1 MKILVVN
8 NFYHPYEVGGAE
20 ESLRLQCEAL
30 SQLGQ
35 QVHVLTVAH
44 QGSARLA
51 RLNGVTIHYIKTLF
65 SSGSPLH
72 AGRGLLMRLGWQFG
86 GIFQVF
92 AALHTAQ
99 LLYRE
104 KFDVVYVNNLPG
116 ISRASVLIARAL
128 GIPVVAGLRDYAWI
142 CLRQSRFQGGQNC
155 TKTCAKCRLG
165 CTLRRNIAS
174 YASGIAANSNALL
187 ETFKKSNTFTGAT
200 AHVIYAGADRPAC
213 GTQPNLPPRHVSP
226 WISIGVMG
234 QIQPSKGFE
243 LFLEEMAPLIAA
255 GGIRVLIAGTIAGE
269 YAIAL
274 RNRFAGDDVIFTGR
288 IDRAEFFR
296 RSDVVVIPSLW
307 NEPLSRIT
315 YEALARGKCVVASSH
330 GGQKEVIHSGN
341 SGYVYTPGDGSLASI
356 ILRLQQQP
364 ELIQQQEFGATASS
378 AEYTPAR
385 AASNLLVLL
394 ESVVAKP

>member
-35 QVHVLTVAH
+35 QVHVLSVAH
-44 QGSARLA
+44 QGNARL
-51 RLNGVTIHYIKTLF
+51 RRFNGVTIHYLKTMF

-86 GIFQVF
+86 GFFQAGATF
-92 AALHTAQ
+92 HTAR

-116 ISRASVLIARAL
+116 IGRASVLIAKVL

-142 CLRQSRFQGGQNC
+142 CLRQSRFQRGQNC
-155 TKTCAKCRLG
+155 RKTCVKCRFG
-165 CTLRRNIAS
+165 CTLRRRIAGF
-174 YASGIAANSNALL
+174 ASGIAANSNSLL
-187 ETFKKSNTFTGAT
+187 ETFRAENAFTA
-200 AHVIYAGADRPAC
+200 ANAYVIYAGADRPAC
-213 GTQPNLPPRHVSP
+213 DTQLHLPPRHANP
-226 WISIGVMG
+226 WLTIGVMG

-255 GGIRVLIAGTIAGE
+255 GGIRILIAGTVAGE
-269 YAIAL
+269 HAIAL
-274 RNRFAGDDVIFTGR
+274 RHRFASDDVAFAGR
-288 IDRAEFFR
+288 MDRADFFC

-307 NEPLSRIT
+307 NEPLSRIA

-330 GGQKEVIHSGN
+330 GGQKEVIQSGTN
-341 SGYVYTPGDGSLASI
+341 GYVYTPGNGSLASI
-356 ILRLQQQP
+356 IRRLQQQP
-364 ELIQQQEFGATASS
+364 ELIQQQECGATASA

-385 AASNLLVLL
+385 AASNLLALF
-394 ESVVAKP
+394 ESVAIKP